1 MVALMN
7 GEHDLAAASVIAEM
21 ASASKQEVKNA
32 IVDCIDD
39 AGDWHATEVPYRK
52 QACQRH
58 ESSVQQLFLWLKL
71 AINA

>member
-21 ASASKQEVKNA
+21 ASASNQEVKKA

-39 AGDWHATEVPYRK
+39 AGDWHAREFPT
-52 QACQRH
+52 
-58 ESSVQQLFLWLKL
+58 SSKPASTCIAQQC
-71 AINA
+71 AAT